1 MATAE
6 PIPVLLTVGTVGPTH
21 IGTITID
28 GIEHASSSTA
38 LADLLD
44 EAAREMRGNARRLR
58 DGDQPLPVPTD
69 GPGMHDLVIA
79 DLQPWNSSAHLRLA
93 AELEKRRDLGMD
105 RYGSLLQVH
114 NGRDA
119 LRDLLEECIEG
130 IVYAR
135 QAAIEGYDA
144 AGLGIVERRLIA
156 AATIAILL
164 IDERDGT
171 PTDPGTPRPPV
182 RSDYPPESGTST
194 SIAAS

>member
-1 MATAE
+1 MTDTTLPIHALPDEQDIHPCCGRRRPDGYATTQTTIPAE
-6 PIPVLLTVGTVGPTH
+6 VTCTGVR
-21 IGTITID
+21 
-28 GIEHASSSTA
+28 S
-38 LADLLD
+38 
-44 EAAREMRGNARRLR
+44 
-58 DGDQPLPVPTD
+58 GDQPLPIPND

-93 AELEKRRDLGMD
+93 AELEKRRDLGMA
-105 RYGSLLQVH
+105 RYGSLLQAH

-119 LRDLLEECIEG
+119 LRDLLDECLDG

-156 AATIAILL
+156 AATVAILL
-164 IDERDGT
+164 IDERAGT

-182 RSDYPPESGTST
+182 RSDYPPESGTGGDW
-194 SIAAS
+194 